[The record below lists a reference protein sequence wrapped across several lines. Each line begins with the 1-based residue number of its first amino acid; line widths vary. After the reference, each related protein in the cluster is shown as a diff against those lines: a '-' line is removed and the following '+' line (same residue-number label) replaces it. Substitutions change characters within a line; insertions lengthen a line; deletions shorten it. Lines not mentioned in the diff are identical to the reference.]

1 MTFEQKA
8 LRLFVSD
15 FNFYEALAD
24 KGIEGSGQVLLQ
36 LESVKVDTDFSPKTF
51 KLDNRLDKEKLHK
64 IDER

>member
-1 MTFEQKA
+1 M
-8 LRLFVSD
+8 FVSD
-15 FNFYEALAD
+15 FNFHEALAD